1 MADLKITGLHKY
13 YGSFHAVK
21 GVDLEVPSGEF
32 TVLVGPSGCGKSTLL
47 RTIAGLEEA
56 NQGSIEI
63 AGKDVTWARPR
74 DRDIAMVFQNYAL
87 YPYLTVFDNVAFG
100 LRARKFAD
108 SEINKRVNNAAE
120 MLGIGHLMKRL
131 PRELSG
137 GQRQRVAI
145 GRAIVRDARL
155 FLFDEPLSNLDAQL
169 RDDMRTEIKRLHQ
182 ELKRTMI
189 YVTHDQIEAMT
200 LADRI
205 VLLRDGVI
213 EQQGT
218 PLELFD
224 RPKTKFVAGFL
235 GSPKMNFVSGRSDGK
250 SISLADGT
258 RLPFAGG
265 TPGQNVLVGIRP
277 QHITRAGGTAAKN
290 HIHVPVTIE
299 LVQPTGSRTQI
310 TFPFGGQNIVAEFDA
325 NSDDAPGKKIKI
337 DIDMTRAVIIDAQS
351 EKVIS

>member
-1 MADLKITGLHKY
+1 
-13 YGSFHAVK
+13 
-21 GVDLEVPSGEF
+21 
-32 TVLVGPSGCGKSTLL
+32 
-47 RTIAGLEEA
+47 
-56 NQGSIEI
+56 
-63 AGKDVTWARPR
+63 
-74 DRDIAMVFQNYAL
+74 
-87 YPYLTVFDNVAFG
+87 
-100 LRARKFAD
+100 LRARKFAEV
-108 SEINKRVNNAAE
+108 EITKRVNNAAE
-120 MLGIGHLMKRL
+120 MLGIGPLMKRF

-235 GSPKMNFVSGRSDGK
+235 GSPKMNFLNGRLDGK
-250 SISLADGT
+250 TITLQDGT
-258 RLPFAGG
+258 RLPYSGKH
-265 TPGQNVLVGIRP
+265 QSKDVLVGIRP
-277 QHITRAGGTAAKN
+277 QHVTRAGAVAAKN
-290 HIHVPVTIE
+290 LVRLPVTVE

-310 TFPFGGQNIVAEFDA
+310 TFPLGGQSFVAEFDA
-325 NSDDAPGKKIKI
+325 TGSDTPGQKLKI
-337 DIDMTRAVIIDAQS
+337 DIDMSRAVVIDAQTENVLS
-351 EKVIS
+351 